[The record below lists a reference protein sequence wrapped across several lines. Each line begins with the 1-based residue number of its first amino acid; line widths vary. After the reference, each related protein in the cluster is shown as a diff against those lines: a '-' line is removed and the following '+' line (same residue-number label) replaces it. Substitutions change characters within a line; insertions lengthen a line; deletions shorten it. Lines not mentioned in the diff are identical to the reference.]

1 MSRKTFCISFF
12 LRKART
18 NKAGLTPIL
27 ARITT
32 NGISKEIYIQCSV
45 PADKWNQSKER
56 ATGKDKLCQQVNS
69 YLDDYRARILEAR
82 QELIAKGY
90 EGNCIQIKE
99 RLQYPTT
106 LSMMFLAELEK
117 YCTKR
122 QIEVGIRIT
131 QLTANKYHRV
141 LRYLREYITSHY
153 RKDDLLLS
161 AIGYE
166 FIDGFNTFLQ
176 TAHNC
181 KHNGAVN
188 LLDCV
193 KNFTRYCLRNEWI
206 EKDPFRN
213 YKLKEEHNKEK
224 DHLTREELE
233 TLIRKRL
240 PNERLDRIRDVF
252 SFCCLTGLAFTDAEH
267 LRREHIRTDDNGT
280 TWIYKPREKTAVMS
294 RIPLLPYPLALLKK
308 YEQDTELRT
317 TGKLLPVPSNQ
328 KMNAYLK
335 EIADICNIPK
345 NLTTHVARHTF
356 ACLAVEYGMP
366 IDVLAKILG
375 HSNTNMT
382 RHYAKFSEQLIG
394 REMRKMNEQMFSENT
409 LLLTR

>member
-1 MSRKTFCISFF
+1 MERKRFCVTYF
-12 LRKART
+12 LRRART

-45 PADKWNQSKER
+45 PADKWNQPKER
-56 ATGKDKLCQQVNS
+56 ATGKDRLCQQVNS
-69 YLDDYRARILEAR
+69 YLDDYRARILAVR
-82 QELIAKGY
+82 QELVAKGY

-99 RLQYPTT
+99 RLQNPAT
-106 LSMMFLAELEK
+106 LSIMFLAELEK

-122 QIEVGIRIT
+122 QTEVGVRIT

-141 LRYLREYITSHY
+141 LRYLKEYITTNY

-206 EKDPFRN
+206 KKDPFRN

-224 DHLTREELE
+224 DHLAKDELE
-233 TLIRKRL
+233 VLIR
-240 PNERLDRIRDVF
+240 
-252 SFCCLTGLAFTDAEH
+252 
-267 LRREHIRTDDNGT
+267 
-280 TWIYKPREKTAVMS
+280 
-294 RIPLLPYPLALLKK
+294 
-308 YEQDTELRT
+308 
-317 TGKLLPVPSNQ
+317 
-328 KMNAYLK
+328 
-335 EIADICNIPK
+335 
-345 NLTTHVARHTF
+345 
-356 ACLAVEYGMP
+356 
-366 IDVLAKILG
+366 
-375 HSNTNMT
+375 
-382 RHYAKFSEQLIG
+382 
-394 REMRKMNEQMFSENT
+394 
-409 LLLTR
+409 

>member
-1 MSRKTFCISFF
+1 MERKRFGVTYF

-69 YLDDYRARILEAR
+69 YLDDYRARILAVR
-82 QELIAKGY
+82 QELISKGY

-99 RLQYPTT
+99 QLQHPATF
-106 LSMMFLAELEK
+106 SIMVLAELAK
-117 YCTKR
+117 YCEKR
-122 QIEVGIRIT
+122 QTEVGVRIT

-141 LRYLREYITSHY
+141 LRYLREYVASAY
-153 RKDDLLLS
+153 RKEDLLLS
-161 AIGYE
+161 AVGYE
-166 FIDGFNTFLQ
+166 FLDGFNTDLQ
-176 TAHNC
+176 AAHKC

-193 KNFTRYCLRNEWI
+193 KNFTRYCLRSEWI

-213 YKLKEEHNKEK
+213 YELKEEHNKEK

-233 TLIRKRL
+233 KLVQNRL

-252 SFCCLTGLAFTDAEH
+252 AFCCFTGLAFTDAEH

-294 RIPLLPYPLALLKK
+294 RIPLLPYPMILLEK
-308 YEQDTELRT
+308 YERDAELRA

-345 NLTTHVARHTF
+345 HLTTHTARHTF
-356 ACLAVEYGMP
+356 ATLAIEYGMP
-366 IDVLAKILG
+366 IDIIAKILG
-375 HSNTNMT
+375 HTNTNMT
-382 RHYAKFSEQLIG
+382 RRYAKFSEQLIG
-394 REMRKMNEQMFSENT
+394 REMRKMNEQMFSGDVLSLNQ
-409 LLLTR
+409 

>member
-1 MSRKTFCISFF
+1 MERKRFGVTYF

-69 YLDDYRARILEAR
+69 YLDDYRARILAVR
-82 QELIAKGY
+82 QELISKGY
-90 EGNCIQIKE
+90 EGNSIQIKE
-99 RLQYPTT
+99 RLQNPST
-106 LSMMFLAELEK
+106 LSIMFLAELEK
-117 YCTKR
+117 YCKKR
-122 QIEVGIRIT
+122 QAEVGVRIT

-141 LRYLREYITSHY
+141 LRYLKEYVVAHY
-153 RKDDLLLS
+153 KKEDILLL
-161 AIGYE
+161 AVGYE
-166 FIDGFNTFLQ
+166 FLDGFNTFLQ
-176 TAHNC
+176 TAHKC

-233 TLIRKRL
+233 TLVRKRL

-252 SFCCLTGLAFTDAEH
+252 AFCCLTGLAFTDAEH

-294 RIPLLPYPLALLKK
+294 RIPLLPYPMILLEK
-308 YEQDTELRT
+308 YERDAELRA

-335 EIADICNIPK
+335 EIADLCNIPK

-382 RHYAKFSEQLIG
+382 RHYAKFSERLIG
-394 REMRKMNEQMFSENT
+394 REMRKMNEQMFSENV
-409 LLLTR
+409 LSLNQ

>member
-1 MSRKTFCISFF
+1 MERKRFSVTYF

-69 YLDDYRARILEAR
+69 YLDDYRARILAVR
-82 QELIAKGY
+82 QELISKGY

-99 RLQYPTT
+99 RLQNPTT
-106 LSMMFLAELEK
+106 LSIMFLAELEK
-117 YCTKR
+117 YCEKR
-122 QIEVGIRIT
+122 QAEVGVRIT

-141 LRYLREYITSHY
+141 LRYLKEYVAAHY
-153 RKDDLLLS
+153 KKDDILLS
-161 AIGYE
+161 AVGYE
-166 FIDGFNTFLQ
+166 FLDGFNTFLQ

-233 TLIRKRL
+233 TLVQKRL

-252 SFCCLTGLAFTDAEH
+252 AFCCLTGLAFTDAEH

-308 YEQDTELRT
+308 YERDAELRA

-356 ACLAVEYGMP
+356 ACRVWNADRRAGKDSRTLEYQY
-366 IDVLAKILG
+366 DAALCQILG
-375 HSNTNMT
+375 TAH
-382 RHYAKFSEQLIG
+382 R
-394 REMRKMNEQMFSENT
+394 
-409 LLLTR
+409 